1 MSEKIILVTGGAG
14 YIGSITTKLLL
25 DEGFDVV
32 VVDNLSS
39 GHQKAVDK
47 RAVFVQANVGDEAA
61 IAKIFQAYKI
71 DAVIDFAAYLA
82 VRESM
87 NEPKKYLVNN
97 VENFVKLLDS
107 MKKSGVSLIIKS
119 STASTYGN
127 PEKESDFPLKENYQE
142 NYRPASSALLEG
154 IWDGKNMAGEEFF
167 QKIIGYYQNLYRNRS
182 DLQLSK
188 DEIAKLRIPASVY
201 GLTKLLDEIIL
212 NKYNHGS
219 GMRWVALR
227 YFNVCGASLDGNM
240 GENKPNPTTLM
251 TIIFRGIL
259 GKTGKLNIFGNDY
272 PTKDGTG
279 IRDYIHP
286 LDLATGHAAALQYL
300 LDKNEP
306 AIFNLG
312 NGIGY
317 SVFEVIKAVESA
329 SGQKV
334 EYKIKPRRSGDPAI
348 SYCDP
353 GKAKKI
359 LGWISKYNLNN
370 MAETAWKWHKKHP
383 EGYKTND

>member
-1 MSEKIILVTGGAG
+1 MDKKTILVTGGAG
-14 YIGSITTKLLL
+14 YIGSITTKQLL
-25 DEGFDVV
+25 DDGYSVV
-32 VVDNLSS
+32 VVDNLDS
-39 GHQKAVDK
+39 GHRKAVDK
-47 RAVFVQANVGDEAA
+47 RAAFEQANVGDEAA
-61 IAKIFQAYKI
+61 MEKILRNYKI

-82 VRESM
+82 VGESM
-87 NEPKKYLVNN
+87 DEPKKYLVNN
-97 VENFVKLLDS
+97 VENFVKLLDC
-107 MKKSGVSLIIKS
+107 MKKCTIPIMIKS

-142 NYRPASSALLEG
+142 NYQPASSALLEG
-154 IWDGKNMAGEEFF
+154 IWDGENLAGEEFF
-167 QKIIGYYQNLYRNRS
+167 QKIISYYQNLYRHRS
-182 DLQLSK
+182 DLQLSE

-212 NKYNHGS
+212 NKYNQSS

-251 TIIFRGIL
+251 TTIFWGIL
-259 GKTGKLNIFGNDY
+259 GKTGKLNIFGDDY

-286 LDLATGHAAALQYL
+286 LDLANGHIAALQYL
-300 LDKNEP
+300 FDKNEP

-312 NGIGY
+312 NGVGY
-317 SVFEVIKAVESA
+317 SVFDVIKAVETA
-329 SGQKV
+329 SGHGV
-334 EYKIKPRRSGDPAI
+334 EYEIKPRRSGDPAV

-353 GKAKKI
+353 GKAQKI
-359 LGWISKYNLNN
+359 LGWKARYSLMD
-370 MAETAWKWHKKHP
+370 MAETAWKWHSQHP
-383 EGYKTND
+383 EGYDSK